1 MQKTK
6 KYEKTSEIF
15 RLQEVIP
22 IFGKKIPGNKTTR
35 ACHKIELREHPGESE
50 MKEQN
55 IKVQKGEKNWN
66 VTLKFQEG
74 NEESEQIRSEI
85 VEVLSG
91 TLLEECR

>member
-1 MQKTK
+1 M
-6 KYEKTSEIF
+6 EKTIT
-15 RLQEVIP
+15 R
-22 IFGKKIPGNKTTR
+22 NKTTR
-35 ACHKIELREHPGESE
+35 ACHKIEIREHPGESE

-85 VEVLSG
+85 VEMLSG